1 MVKQD
6 RALRTRAAL
15 VRAAASEFDLN
26 GYDGTSL
33 SAISK
38 AAGISVG
45 ALTFHFVSK
54 ADLAEAVQEE
64 GRRLSRIVLDET
76 TAGPGPALE
85 TVVNVTVGL
94 IQLCE
99 QEVVVRSAMRLAR
112 ERPVE
117 NLWSGIWVP
126 IVRLLLEEAQNQGQ
140 LQDGARPS
148 DITALAEI
156 LTAGAETYLRSRFG
170 SKSAADSVAAQ
181 LRTSWQLVLS
191 GIAAKEQGP
200 AVLGVP
206 VAPSSADGPVD
217 PSQEEDGLAVR

>member
-38 AAGISVG
+38 TAGISMG
-45 ALTFHFVSK
+45 ALTFHFASK
-54 ADLAEAVQEE
+54 AAIAEAVQEE
-64 GRRLSRIVLDET
+64 GRGLSRVVLDEAT
-76 TAGPGPALE
+76 SGPGPALE

-94 IQLCE
+94 IRLCE

-117 NLWSGIWVP
+117 NTWSDIWVP
-126 IVRLLLEEAQNQGQ
+126 IVRLLLEEAENQGQ

-156 LTAGAETYLRSRFG
+156 LTSGAEAYLRSRFA
-170 SKSAADSVAAQ
+170 SKSEADSVAAQ
-181 LRTSWQLVLS
+181 LKTSWQLVLS
-191 GIAAKEQGP
+191 GITAKEHVPAALRVPEASPTDGP
-200 AVLGVP
+200 AVR
-206 VAPSSADGPVD
+206 
-217 PSQEEDGLAVR
+217 SQEEDGLARN